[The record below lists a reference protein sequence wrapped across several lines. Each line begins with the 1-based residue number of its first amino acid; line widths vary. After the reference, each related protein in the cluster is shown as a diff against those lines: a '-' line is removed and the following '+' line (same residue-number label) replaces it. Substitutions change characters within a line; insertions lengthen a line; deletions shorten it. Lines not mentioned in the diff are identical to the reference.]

1 MKNRFLI
8 ILMGITFTVVSCRE
22 KPKQEKV
29 TLTADGNDIEVFYF
43 HMTNRCTTCLTIE
56 SEARKDIE
64 MIYPGEVS
72 TGKVNF
78 TALNIEEDAGKSL
91 GDEYGA
97 IGQTL
102 LIIRGE
108 HKINITREAFLY
120 AEGNPDKFA
129 SVIRSGIDS
138 LLAE

>member
-1 MKNRFLI
+1 
-8 ILMGITFTVVSCRE
+8 MGITFTVVSCRE

>member
-1 MKNRFLI
+1 MKNRILI
-8 ILMGITFTVVSCRE
+8 IIMGITFTLISCKD
-22 KPKQEKV
+22 KPKQENTTV
-29 TLTADGNDIEVFYF
+29 ASEGNDIEVYYF
-43 HMTNRCTTCLTIE
+43 HLTNRCTTCLTIE

-64 MIYPGEVS
+64 MMYPGEVS

-78 TALNIEEDAGKSL
+78 TALNIEEEAGKYV

-102 LIIRGE
+102 LIVRGE
-108 HKINITREAFLY
+108 DKINITREAFLY

-129 SVIRSGIDS
+129 SVIKGGIDS

>member
-1 MKNRFLI
+1 MKNRILI
-8 ILMGITFTVVSCRE
+8 LIMGITLTMFSCKD
-22 KPKQEKV
+22 KPKPEKTPV
-29 TLTADGNDIEVFYF
+29 ASEGNDIEVYYF

-64 MIYPGEVS
+64 MMYPGEVS
-72 TGKVNF
+72 TGRVNF
-78 TALNIEEDAGKSL
+78 TSLNIDEDAGKSL
-91 GDEYGA
+91 GDEFGA

-102 LIIRGE
+102 LIVRGE

-129 SVIRSGIDS
+129 SVIKGGIDS
-138 LLAE
+138 LLTE